1 MPSQQWTFNTLKAA
15 IQHWPENDSNER
27 YNAHITDFIGLG
39 ELRLVRDLDLEIFD
53 TEDTS
58 ISTAVGF
65 RIILKPST
73 AILVRSVGYIDP
85 VSGYVPLKLR
95 AYDYCKA
102 YSPLIATQ
110 GTPQFYAEWSPTQ
123 IYVVDTPNAILPL
136 HFHIM
141 GRPLDLLSASTP
153 DSTSWLSV
161 RVPDALLA
169 ACLMESEHYTQA
181 DDRYD
186 DYKTKYY
193 EELLPAARFELRQ
206 LRRSGDYSP
215 FEPAARSR

>member
-1 MPSQQWTFNTLKAA
+1 MTPFTYNTLKTAL
-15 IQHWPENDSNER
+15 QQWPENNNVI
-27 YNAHITDFIGLG
+27 YVANIPNLIGLG

-58 ISTAVGF
+58 ISTAVGA
-65 RIILKPST
+65 RIILKPT
-73 AILVRSVGYIDP
+73 IAILVRSVGYVDP

-95 AYDYCKA
+95 TYDYCKA

-110 GTPQFYAEWSPTQ
+110 ATPQFYAEWSPTQ

-136 HFHIM
+136 HYHIM
-141 GRPLDLLSASTP
+141 GRPLDLLNSVTP
-153 DSTSWLSV
+153 DNTSWISV

-169 ACLMESEHYTQA
+169 ACLMEAEHYMQA
-181 DDRYD
+181 DDRYA
-186 DYKTKYY
+186 DYKVKYY